1 MKLSEKQIQE
11 NYNKAKEQ
19 EEQQEKEHEKWYK
32 RQGFLTEKDR
42 EFLVQKLRKSQSYLG
57 TLWERY
63 RSSEDYNEK
72 ERIYFDIDLEQ
83 HISQKIQETIVNNK
97 F

>member
-19 EEQQEKEHEKWYK
+19 EEQQEKEHKKWYK

-42 EFLVQKLRKSQSYLG
+42 EFLVQKLRKSQSTLG

-63 RSSEDYNEK
+63 RSSQDYNEK

>member
-32 RQGFLTEKDR
+32 RQGFLTKKDR

-83 HISQKIQETIVNNK
+83 HISQKIQETIINNK